1 MPAVRERSVFGLVVA
16 APGAESAPPT
26 LESSETPVERI
37 SPVPEETGR
46 SSSVLLGE
54 LDLTRLRL
62 QLMPLTLG
70 FAKKILARDSVLN
83 LHCTLNSQHTEVVAT
98 HLANRFTEVTTGLEI
113 PLGRRATVQFPTEQG
128 VSQIVFVKT
137 ERGFVREVPKGAG

>member
-1 MPAVRERSVFGLVVA
+1 MPAVRERSVFGLVVT
-16 APGAESAPPT
+16 APGAAGGPSTPEDAQ
-26 LESSETPVERI
+26 TPVERI

-46 SSSVLLGE
+46 SSSVLLEE

-70 FAKKILARDSVLN
+70 FAKKILARDSQLN
-83 LHCTLNSQHTEVVAT
+83 LHCTLRSEHIEVVAT

-113 PLGRRATVQFPTEQG
+113 PLGRRATVQFPTEHG
-128 VSQIVFVKT
+128 ISQIVFVKT
-137 ERGFVREVPKGAG
+137 ERGFVRELPKGAG